1 MKKYLIYFLAMLFL
15 SSLTACSSDE
25 VEDMIGDLTAPVITV
40 TGVDDGIVTSTS
52 TIAISV
58 AAPGKI
64 KSFKVTIPNFGE
76 MDFAQAPSTQ
86 AQQVVYLTLG
96 VNYEDVAEA
105 TAYVLTITPITLAA
119 LPEGE
124 ISIPVTITD
133 MNDQKTEETYTFTK
147 Q

>member
-1 MKKYLIYFLAMLFL
+1 MLFL

-25 VEDMIGDLTAPVITV
+25 IEDLVGDLTAPVITV

-58 AAPGKI
+58 AAPAKI

-86 AQQVVYLTLG
+86 AQQLVYLTLG

-105 TAYVLTITPITLAA
+105 TAYVLTITPVTLAA